1 MSGQFVVF
9 IMQDSTLKMRIIIIN
24 LILFLVN
31 IREKLRNLSYS
42 CDVIRQFKPQL

>member
-24 LILFLVN
+24 LILFLVKYW
-31 IREKLRNLSYS
+31 RKTKEFEL
-42 CDVIRQFKPQL
+42 QL